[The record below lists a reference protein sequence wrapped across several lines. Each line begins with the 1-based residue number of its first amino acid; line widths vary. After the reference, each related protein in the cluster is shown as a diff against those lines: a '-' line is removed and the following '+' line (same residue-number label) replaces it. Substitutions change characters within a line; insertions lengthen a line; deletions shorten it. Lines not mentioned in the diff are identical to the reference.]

1 MEIVNLW
8 WILMLKQVSTIS
20 PPLPVEQLGF
30 TTQEPILT
38 TGEALEKYNQVA
50 QKVIRLKLFIDV
62 VLLLGHEVLPSL
74 SELQLIASITSTHYF
89 VIQQSYSLI

>member
-1 MEIVNLW
+1 
-8 WILMLKQVSTIS
+8 MLKQVSTIS

-50 QKVIRLKLFIDV
+50 QKVKVSIQV
-62 VLLLGHEVLPSL
+62 VHRCHPTLG
-74 SELQLIASITSTHYF
+74 A
-89 VIQQSYSLI
+89 

>member
-1 MEIVNLW
+1 MALFLRWMEIVNLW

-50 QKVIRLKLFIDV
+50 QKVNF
-62 VLLLGHEVLPSL
+62 
-74 SELQLIASITSTHYF
+74 SIEAVHRRCPTF
-89 VIQQSYSLI
+89 WA